1 MKGVRVQPLSAAA
14 FAPFGDVISAG
25 AGAGLSAN
33 QGTATRFDWCTALVN
48 LRPQARANVAVF
60 RSEPRRLPFSLALL
74 ERHPFSSQ
82 AFVPMTGAGF
92 LVCVAPA
99 TASGTPALRR
109 LCAFV
114 GGPGQGVN
122 YRVGVWH
129 HPIVAL
135 DHAAQF
141 LMVAF
146 EDGSADDCVVVQ
158 VPQPVTVHPAVTRA
172 PPPPPRR
179 RRAPRT
185 APSRSTSGR
194 ARR

>member
-1 MKGVRVQPLSAAA
+1 MKEVRVQPLSAAA

-25 AGAGLSAN
+25 EGAGLSAN
-33 QGTATRFDWCTALVN
+33 QGTATRFDWCTPLVN
-48 LRPQARANVAVF
+48 LRPRARANVAVF
-60 RSEPRRLPFSLALL
+60 RSVPKRLPFTLALL

-92 LVCVAPA
+92 LVCVAPT
-99 TASGTPALRR
+99 TASGAPALNRV
-109 LCAFV
+109 CAFV
-114 GGPGQGVN
+114 GKPGQGVN

-135 DHAAQF
+135 EGAAQF

-146 EDGSADDCVVVQ
+146 EDGSADDCVVFQ
-158 VPQPVTVHPAVTRA
+158 LPRSVTVHPAVPRA
-172 PPPPPRR
+172 PRPPLRR

-185 APSRSTSGR
+185 APSPSTSGR
-194 ARR
+194 AAR